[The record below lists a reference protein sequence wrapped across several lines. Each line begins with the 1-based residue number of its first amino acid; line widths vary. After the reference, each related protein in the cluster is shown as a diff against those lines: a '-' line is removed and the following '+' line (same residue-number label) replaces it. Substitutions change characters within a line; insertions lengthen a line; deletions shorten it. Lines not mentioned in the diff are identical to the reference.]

1 MIKSER
7 PIAAERVFGMH
18 EDKYNIAILH
28 ENESKYYLDKE
39 HTTEVTG
46 DDLFR
51 MFAMGAIVLKDDTY
65 YKPVSYKDGVLT
77 LCENIPE

>member
-7 PIAAERVFGMH
+7 PITAERVFGMH
-18 EDKYNIAILH
+18 EDKYNVPILH

-39 HTTEVTG
+39 YTAEVTG

-51 MFAMGAIVLKDDTY
+51 MFALGAIVLKDDTY